1 MKTIVTF
8 YLAVIVTAL
17 LAVDSAAE
25 EAKVLLRT
33 DIPKPPFMSIQ
44 LYVPTNN
51 MEPRLSG
58 KRVFYVPAGTTNL
71 ALHQLVSAS
80 EKPTVGNL
88 AMITDGDKDGADG
101 SWMELPAWR
110 QWIQIDL
117 KTQAEIY
124 AIIVWHYW
132 YRPRVYLGVIAAVS
146 DDPEFKKDVKV
157 VFNNDVENAQGF
169 GNATNCNYCE
179 EYRGKLID
187 AKGVKGRY
195 VRLYS
200 NGNSEN
206 NRNQYVEVEVHGKA
220 TLENGKDE

>member
-8 YLAVIVTAL
+8 YHAVITTAL
-17 LAVDSAAE
+17 LAVGSAAE

-58 KRVFYVPAGTTNL
+58 KRVFYVPVGTTNL

-80 EKPTVGNL
+80 AKPTTGEL
-88 AMITDGDKDGADG
+88 AMITDGDKDDDDG
-101 SWMELPAWR
+101 GWMELPAGK

-132 YRPRVYLGVIAAVS
+132 YRPRVYWGVIAAVS

-157 VFNNDVENAQGF
+157 VFNNDIENAQGF
-169 GNATNCNYCE
+169 GNANNLNYCE
-179 EYRGKLID
+179 EYQGKLID
-187 AKGVKGRY
+187 TKGVKGRY

-200 NGNSEN
+200 NGNCEN
-206 NRNQYVEVEVHGKA
+206 KLNQYVEVEVHGKA